1 MWMLKEQVADWFVTG
16 LLALGQTLLL
26 SNAGSDQVL
35 YLKIV
40 SRIWEREG
48 QYRKVEIEEPENNSL
63 PPQGHLSF

>member
-40 SRIWEREG
+40 GKERMP
-48 QYRKVEIEEPENNSL
+48 I
-63 PPQGHLSF
+63 